1 MNEGG
6 TIDGDKRDLR
16 RRMLA
21 CRRELSVE
29 ERASRSAA
37 ITEKLLSLD
46 AVQKARTVF
55 AYAAME
61 DEVQTEPLVASLL
74 DRGKRVAIPLV
85 IGKRSMEAALVPSMD
100 ALETGAYGI
109 LTVRAERR
117 EILAPQEIDC
127 VIVPGVAFGLD
138 GSRLGMGGGYYD
150 AFLPRAERAVR
161 VAAAFQC
168 QISEDIPSLPYDCG
182 VDWIVTEQGVFK
194 ANKQ

>member
-21 CRRELSVE
+21 CRRALSVE

-37 ITEKLLSLD
+37 ITEKLLSLE

-61 DEVQTEPLVASLL
+61 DEVQTEPLIASLL

-85 IGKRSMEAALVPSMD
+85 IGKRAMEAALVPSMD
-100 ALETGAYGI
+100 AMETGAYGI

-150 AFLPRAERAVR
+150 AFLPKAERAVR

-182 VDWIVTEQGVFK
+182 VDWVVTEQGVFK

>member
-6 TIDGDKRDLR
+6 AIDGEKRDLR

-21 CRRELSVE
+21 CRRTLSVE

-55 AYAAME
+55 ADAAME
-61 DEVQTEPLVASLL
+61 DEVQTEPLIASLL

-117 EILAPQEIDC
+117 EILPPQEIDC
-127 VIVPGVAFGLD
+127 VIVPGVAFGVD

-150 AFLPRAERAVR
+150 VFLPKAERAVR

>member
-6 TIDGDKRDLR
+6 AIDGDKRDLR

-21 CRRELSVE
+21 CRRALSVE
-29 ERASRSAA
+29 ERSSRSAA
-37 ITEKLLSLD
+37 ITEKLLSLEV
-46 AVQKARTVF
+46 VQKARTVF

-61 DEVQTEPLVASLL
+61 DEVQTEPLLASLL

-85 IGKRSMEAALVPSMD
+85 IGKRAMEAALVPSMD

-109 LTVRAERR
+109 LTVRAEQR
-117 EILAPQEIDC
+117 EILPPQEIDC

-150 AFLPRAERAVR
+150 AFLPKAERAVR

>member
-21 CRRELSVE
+21 CRRALSVE

-61 DEVQTEPLVASLL
+61 DEVQTEPLIASLL

-85 IGKRSMEAALVPSMD
+85 IGKRAMEAALVPSMD
-100 ALETGAYGI
+100 AMETGAYGI

-150 AFLPRAERAVR
+150 AFLPKAERAVR

>member
-21 CRRELSVE
+21 CRRVLSVE

-37 ITEKLLSLD
+37 ITENLLSLE

-61 DEVQTEPLVASLL
+61 DEVQTEPLIASLL

-85 IGKRSMEAALVPSMD
+85 IGKRAMEAALVPSMD
-100 ALETGAYGI
+100 AMETGAYGI

-150 AFLPRAERAVR
+150 AFLPKAERAVR

>member
-21 CRRELSVE
+21 CRRALSVK

-37 ITEKLLSLD
+37 ITEKLLSLE

-61 DEVQTEPLVASLL
+61 DEVQTEPLIASLL

-85 IGKRSMEAALVPSMD
+85 IGKRAMEAALVPSMD
-100 ALETGAYGI
+100 AMETGAYGI

-150 AFLPRAERAVR
+150 AFLPKAERAVR